1 MGCLSSMNKNDISEI
16 IDDNNKLFIVKLNT
30 VDEFSEADYNE
41 KYLSIRNRLISSI
54 SNNIFSNWIQYMRNN
69 INTIDVREKSI

>member
-1 MGCLSSMNKNDISEI
+1 MGCLSSMKKNDISEI

-30 VDEFSEADYNE
+30 VDEFSEADYDE

>member
-1 MGCLSSMNKNDISEI
+1 SMNKNDISEI

-30 VDEFSEADYNE
+30 VDEFSEADYDE